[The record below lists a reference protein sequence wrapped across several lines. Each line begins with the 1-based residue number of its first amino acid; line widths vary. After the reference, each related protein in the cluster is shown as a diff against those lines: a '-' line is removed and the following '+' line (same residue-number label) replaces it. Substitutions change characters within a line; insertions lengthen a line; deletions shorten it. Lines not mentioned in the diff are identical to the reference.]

1 MEPKDSLN
9 TAFERGL
16 ASLEKS
22 LLDDTEL
29 VRLIEVVSRAKTRA
43 LVRLVLSCALA
54 KSHRP
59 ELDIRKPY
67 TEIGTAD
74 AFSGRSYDEEFL
86 TAFIQLHDLPCNAT
100 TAFLT
105 PALRNQTM
113 ALTPDRNLKGREPD
127 VYQAALQLLDAVFAE
142 RLTAQDLL
150 AETFR
155 WLVILR
161 DEKQM
166 RFTSLLANLNASA
179 GELPLSSDEI
189 ATLIEQHLKLKYT
202 SRLPVLLVAA
212 AYDAVGVVFGE
223 NARSLAGHNAADKQ
237 TGAIGD
243 IEIILATDN
252 QIVTAFEMKDKP
264 VTLEDVRVA
273 LEKLVGRSVQNYIF
287 ITTSPIDPAVTEYAK
302 SLYEQTGGIEFV
314 ILDCLGFMKHFLHF
328 FHRFRRGFLES
339 YQRLML
345 NEPDSAIPSVVKEAW
360 LAMRQV
366 AESR

>member
-155 WLVILR
+155 WLVILYGFR
-161 DEKQM
+161 LI
-166 RFTSLLANLNASA
+166 SLT
-179 GELPLSSDEI
+179 I
-189 ATLIEQHLKLKYT
+189 
-202 SRLPVLLVAA
+202 
-212 AYDAVGVVFGE
+212 
-223 NARSLAGHNAADKQ
+223 
-237 TGAIGD
+237 
-243 IEIILATDN
+243 
-252 QIVTAFEMKDKP
+252 
-264 VTLEDVRVA
+264 
-273 LEKLVGRSVQNYIF
+273 
-287 ITTSPIDPAVTEYAK
+287 
-302 SLYEQTGGIEFV
+302 
-314 ILDCLGFMKHFLHF
+314 
-328 FHRFRRGFLES
+328 
-339 YQRLML
+339 
-345 NEPDSAIPSVVKEAW
+345 
-360 LAMRQV
+360 
-366 AESR
+366 